1 MAANKK
7 KPTEYGRFEKLT
19 KQLLTVPKPALD
31 KEMRK
36 YESNKARRKSK
47 GSDGSK

>member
-19 KQLLTVPKPALD
+19 KKLLAVPKPALD

-36 YESNKARRKSK
+36 YEERKAAKKKSK
-47 GSDGSK
+47 